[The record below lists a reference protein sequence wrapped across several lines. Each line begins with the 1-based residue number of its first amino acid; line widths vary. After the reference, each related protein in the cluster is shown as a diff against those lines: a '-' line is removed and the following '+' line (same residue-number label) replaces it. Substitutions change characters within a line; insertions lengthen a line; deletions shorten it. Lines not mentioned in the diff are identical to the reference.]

1 VNTLNTADAPA
12 GTVAGTPDLR
22 VRDLDPRF
30 RDLCRME
37 WIKVRSLRSTW
48 AVLVVATAVTI
59 FINLNG
65 VHSDLHW
72 IDYAR
77 SHPRPAMPDGQPAP
91 PFFYD
96 PLWQSLSTISV
107 QFIMLGAAAIGALTM
122 FGEFSTGQI
131 RTTFAAVPRREG
143 VVMAKVA
150 VLTTLTTVLAFAV
163 AMTSFLGGQAI
174 LAGRHLGIGL
184 DDPNARRAIAGYTL
198 VVPVAAL
205 IGMLFGAL
213 IRNATASIVAV
224 VAFLFLLPAFFSG
237 DRYRWIREIG
247 KLFPHSAEQRLTW
260 WDKGP
265 GNLGKW
271 PQSVHGAW
279 VVLAAWIVVSVVATL
294 LIIRRRDV

>member
-1 VNTLNTADAPA
+1 MNTLDTTQTPA
-12 GTVAGTPDLR
+12 GPATAAPDLR
-22 VRDLDPRF
+22 VRDLPPRF

-48 AVLVVATAVTI
+48 AVLIVAVAVTI

-65 VHSDLHW
+65 VRSDLHW
-72 IDYAR
+72 IDESGGR
-77 SHPRPAMPDGQPAP
+77 PRPVMLDGKLAP
-91 PFFYD
+91 PFVYD
-96 PLWQSLSTISV
+96 PLWQSLSNISV
-107 QFIMLGAAAIGALTM
+107 QFMMLGAAAIGALTM

-143 VVMAKVA
+143 VVAAKVV

-163 AMTSFLGGQAI
+163 ALVSFLGTQAM
-174 LAGRHLGIGL
+174 LASRHLGMSL

-213 IRNATASIVAV
+213 IRNATASIVGV

-247 KLFPHSAEQRLTW
+247 KLFPNEAERRLAW
-260 WDKGP
+260 WDKSP
-265 GNLGKW
+265 GTLGRW

-279 VVLAAWIVVSVVATL
+279 VVLIAWIVVSVVATL
-294 LIIRRRDV
+294 VLIRKRDV